1 MMKSKQMALCGL
13 LTALAV
19 VLMILA
25 GAMGIGTFA
34 GPVLAM
40 AALLPVLEEYGPKAA
55 AITYAAAAIL
65 GLLLVPETELA
76 MVYAAFGWYPI
87 LRPRLDRL
95 LPSRPLRMLV
105 KLALSTAVILLLYG
119 VLLRL
124 LGMTADLL
132 GASSLFNLTL
142 LVMGDVIFL
151 LTDRALERLAV
162 LWHRNLRKRFS
173 RRHKK
178 SCLTFR
184 QDFLLFFLFVELL
197 PDRLSRVLGHH
208 SG

>member
-1 MMKSKQMALCGL
+1 MKSKQMALCGL

-25 GAMGIGTFA
+25 GAVGIGTFA

-40 AALLPVLEEYGPKAA
+40 AALLPVLEEYGPKAPA
-55 AITYAAAAIL
+55 LTYAAAAIL
-65 GLLLVPETELA
+65 ALLLVPEPELA

-95 LPSRPLRMLV
+95 LSSRPLRMLV

-132 GASSLFNLTL
+132 GTSSLFNLTL
-142 LVMGDVIFL
+142 LMMGVVIFL
-151 LTDRALERLAV
+151 LTDRALERLEG
-162 LWHRNLRKRFS
+162 LWHRKLRKRF
-173 RRHKK
+173 
-178 SCLTFR
+178 FR
-184 QDFLLFFLFVELL
+184 
-197 PDRLSRVLGHH
+197 
-208 SG
+208 

>member
-1 MMKSKQMALCGL
+1 MKGQSRKIALCGVL
-13 LTALAV
+13 CALAV
-19 VLMILA
+19 VILLLGGLLA
-25 GAMGIGTFA
+25 VAIYCA
-34 GPVLAM
+34 PLLAM
-40 AALLPVLEEYGPKAA
+40 AVLLPVLEEYGPKAA

-162 LWHRNLRKRFS
+162 LWHRNLRKRF
-173 RRHKK
+173 
-178 SCLTFR
+178 FR
-184 QDFLLFFLFVELL
+184 
-197 PDRLSRVLGHH
+197 
-208 SG
+208 